1 MVKNLE
7 ASFSGSSQLFV
18 IVIVV
23 GYVFINQEEQQKAKD
38 LPQRADTGVLKHSKF
53 TRTYSFAMM

>member
-23 GYVFINQEEQQKAKD
+23 GYVSSTKKSSKKPRIYLRGPTQE
-38 LPQRADTGVLKHSKF
+38 
-53 TRTYSFAMM
+53 YSNIASSPELTALQ